1 MGINMSK
8 IKQFFKQQDIKTK
21 TKLFEQALLSD
32 DIVIPKNTISKE
44 DKQKLMDSLFVGVS
58 VPDNFDKTEESPVNK
73 EENLIEDL
81 FNSILEVPDIIK
93 EKEETKDINNVIK
106 EVNKKTDNH
115 KEKLNKDELF
125 DIVIKESLKLKKD
138 GLTPDPE
145 LEDDI
150 NSLDL
155 SDTDKL
161 MSFLKKLIEQIN
173 ILKKQP
179 RQYASGGGG
188 GVSTSIIDLK

>member
-1 MGINMSK
+1 MSK
-8 IKQFFKQQDIKTK
+8 IKQFFKQHDIKNK
-21 TKLFEQALLSD
+21 AKLFEQALLSD
-32 DIVIPKNTISKE
+32 DIVRTKKIISKE
-44 DKQKLMDSLFVGVS
+44 NKFNNIV
-58 VPDNFDKTEESPVNK
+58 VPKPIVKK

-125 DIVIKESLKLKKD
+125 DIVIKESLKLKQD
-138 GLTPDPE
+138 GLTPDKEVTE
-145 LEDDI
+145 LEDI